1 MSHPFFHTR
10 RRVAIALFAAAAFH
24 VLPVWAGCSIST
36 MSQYPIRRTAD
47 LVVGSGVPVGQV
59 VSESV
64 VNGPNRLELICLPG
78 SARFFSGLIVSAPSD
93 PSVVPLTVGGQP
105 SGFGARFAI
114 KEEGESDFHDL
125 PIDRSRTFTVR
136 TNINGNAQI
145 RYQLVRL
152 PGPINY
158 GEFERGVLAQ
168 SVVTLANNVSLGAF
182 RTISMDSMAIA
193 RPSCSISSGSLNQ
206 TVSLGT
212 HAISSMP
219 RAGDG
224 SPWRPFQLVMEQCD
238 DPLHVIADI
247 TFGLG
252 SDADRSD
259 GDLFA
264 VNAGG
269 AQGVGIEIQ
278 GPGNVP
284 IVPGQMTSLP
294 AIATGQA
301 FDFRARYQHTPAA
314 VTAGAANKAVTVT
327 VNFR

>member
-1 MSHPFFHTR
+1 MSHPFFHSR
-10 RRVAIALFAAAAFH
+10 RCVAIALFTATAFY

-36 MSQYPIRRTAD
+36 ISQYPIRRATA

-64 VNGPNRLELICLPG
+64 VNGPNRLQLICLPG
-78 SARFFSGLIVSAPSD
+78 SARFFSGLMVSAPSD
-93 PSVVPLTVGGQP
+93 PSVVPLTVGRQP

-114 KEEGESDFHDL
+114 KEEGESDFHEL
-125 PIDRSRTFTVR
+125 PIDRNRTFTVR
-136 TNINGNAQI
+136 TNINGNDQI

-158 GEFERGVLAQ
+158 GKFDVGVLAQ

-182 RTISMDSMAIA
+182 RTISMDDMAIA
-193 RPSCSISSGSLNQ
+193 RPSCSISNSSLNQ

-212 HAISSMP
+212 HAIGSMP
-219 RAGDG
+219 RVGDG
-224 SPWRPFQLVMEQCD
+224 SPWRPFRLVMEQCD

-247 TFGLG
+247 TFGVG
-252 SDADRSD
+252 ADADRSD

-264 VNAGG
+264 LNAGG

-284 IVPGQMTSLP
+284 IIPGQMTSLP

-301 FDFRARYQHTPAA
+301 FDFRARYQRTTASA
-314 VTAGAANKAVTVT
+314 MAGAANKAVTVT
-327 VNFR
+327 VDFR